1 MIAGSAG
8 LVVEVE
14 VFSWGV
20 LAAMVV
26 GRPLEGRKER
36 QGRLFY
42 SETKSRCDKNKK
54 MMKGSIGK
62 G

>member
-8 LVVEVE
+8 LVVVVE
-14 VFSWGV
+14 AFSWGE

-26 GRPLEGRKER
+26 GHPLEGRR
-36 QGRLFY
+36 QKDAFFY
-42 SETKSRCDKNKK
+42 SETKGRFDKDKE
-54 MMKGSIGK
+54 MMKGSKGK